1 MTRTTLILTLLTLLI
16 LPLAA
21 SAQLRVFACEPEWS
35 ALAVEIGGDLVAAS
49 SATHALQDPHYVEA
63 RPSLIAQVRKADL
76 VICSGAQLEIGWLPM
91 LLGKAN
97 NPRVLPGK
105 DGFLEASTLVRRLD
119 VPDSVDRAQGDMHP
133 QGNPHIQMNPH
144 NIARV
149 AAALGQRMAALDA
162 ANAASYAA
170 GADAFL
176 QRWEAA
182 ITAWEERA
190 KPLAG
195 QRVISHHKSWVYLL
209 DWLGLV
215 EVGTLEPVPGIPPT
229 AAHLAGLLAELGTD
243 GQGTNGQDTDGQD
256 TDGKGAE
263 FIIRAPFHSAKA
275 SEWLQER
282 TGIPALALP
291 MTIGGSERAADLFSW
306 FDDVIDSL
314 LAAQSGPRP

>member
-1 MTRTTLILTLLTLLI
+1 MMKTATTLALLALLM

-35 ALAVEIGGDLVAAS
+35 ALAVAIGGDLVEAS

-119 VPDSVDRAQGDMHP
+119 VPDSVDRAQGDIHP

-149 AAALGQRMAALDA
+149 AAALGQRLAALDP
-162 ANAASYAA
+162 ANAARYAA
-170 GADAFL
+170 GAEAFL
-176 QRWEAA
+176 QRWESA
-182 ITAWEERA
+182 IAAWEERA

-195 QRVISHHKSWVYLL
+195 KRVIGHHKSWVYLENWL
-209 DWLGLV
+209 DLS

-229 AAHLAGLLAELGTD
+229 AAHLASLLRELGTD
-243 GQGTNGQDTDGQD
+243 GEGTNGEGTNRP
-256 TDGKGAE
+256 GAD

-291 MTIGGSERAADLFSW
+291 MTIGGSERAQDLFSW
-306 FDDVIDSL
+306 FDDLIDSL
-314 LAAQSGPRP
+314 LAAQGGTRP

>member
-1 MTRTTLILTLLTLLI
+1 MRKTPMRKTTSMLALLALLM

-35 ALAVEIGGDLVAAS
+35 ALAEAIGGDLVEAA

-76 VICSGAQLEIGWLPM
+76 LICSGAQLEIGWLSM
-91 LLGKAN
+91 LLSKAN
-97 NPRVLPGK
+97 NARVLPGK

-149 AAALGQRMAALDA
+149 ADVLGQRMAALDP
-162 ANAASYAA
+162 ANASGYAA
-170 GADAFL
+170 GTADFL
-176 QRWEAA
+176 RRWEAA
-182 ITAWEERA
+182 IATWEERA
-190 KPLAG
+190 RPLAG
-195 QRVISHHKSWVYLL
+195 KRVISHHKSWVYLE

-229 AAHLAGLLAELGTD
+229 AAHLSSLLAELGTD
-243 GQGTNGQDTDGQD
+243 GQ
-256 TDGKGAE
+256 GAE

-275 SEWLQER
+275 SEWLEER

-291 MTIGGSERAADLFSW
+291 MTIGGSERAKDLFSW

-314 LAAQSGPRP
+314 LAARSEPRP

>member
-1 MTRTTLILTLLTLLI
+1 
-16 LPLAA
+16 
-21 SAQLRVFACEPEWS
+21 
-35 ALAVEIGGDLVAAS
+35 
-49 SATHALQDPHYVEA
+49 
-63 RPSLIAQVRKADL
+63 
-76 VICSGAQLEIGWLPM
+76 
-91 LLGKAN
+91 
-97 NPRVLPGK
+97 
-105 DGFLEASTLVRRLD
+105 
-119 VPDSVDRAQGDMHP
+119 MHP

-162 ANAASYAA
+162 ANAARYAA

-176 QRWEAA
+176 RRWEAA
-182 ITAWEERA
+182 ITRWEERA

-195 QRVISHHKSWVYLL
+195 KRVISHHKSWVYLL

-229 AAHLAGLLAELGTD
+229 AAHLSDLLAELGTD
-243 GQGTNGQDTDGQD
+243 G
-256 TDGKGAE
+256 KGAD

-291 MTIGGSERAADLFSW
+291 MTIGGSERAQDLFSW

-314 LAAQSGPRP
+314 LAAQGVPRP

>member
-1 MTRTTLILTLLTLLI
+1 MKKTTGILALLALFM

-35 ALAVEIGGDLVAAS
+35 ALAEAIGGDLVEAG

-76 VICSGAQLEIGWLPM
+76 LICSGAQLEIGWLSM
-91 LLGKAN
+91 LLSKAN
-97 NPRVLPGK
+97 NARVLPGK

-149 AAALGQRMAALDA
+149 AGALGQRMAALDP
-162 ANAASYAA
+162 ANASGYAA
-170 GADAFL
+170 GTADFL
-176 QRWEAA
+176 RRWEAA
-182 ITAWEERA
+182 IATWEERA
-190 KPLAG
+190 RPLAG
-195 QRVISHHKSWVYLL
+195 KRVISHHKSWVYLE

-229 AAHLAGLLAELGTD
+229 AAHLSSLLAELGAD
-243 GQGTNGQDTDGQD
+243 GQGTN
-256 TDGKGAE
+256 KPGAE

-291 MTIGGSERAADLFSW
+291 MTIGGSERAKDLFSW

-314 LAAQSGPRP
+314 LAARSEPRP